1 MNIVV
6 TGGAGAVG
14 SYLCLRLLQDGHKV
28 LCLDN
33 FLTGSK
39 DNIMDMLDDP
49 NFYFRKVD
57 VSNERDIRDYI
68 ADADIVYHLAGSVG
82 VMLVD
87 REPLRCL
94 DNNLR
99 TGQAVF
105 KVAREH
111 GVRVVYTSSSEV
123 YGNGWGKPF
132 QETDPLI
139 IGSPDKMR
147 WAYAS
152 SKLTQEFL
160 LKGMTDNFVIAR
172 LFNIVS
178 DRHKKSYVI
187 PSFTDKANKGETL
200 EIHGDGSAIRYF
212 CHVQD
217 AVEYLVRL
225 GLNESIRG
233 EIVNIGNPDNGITIN
248 DLACSVIKQLDSNS
262 EIKNVQ
268 YNKVFSGQHDD
279 IDYRQPDTTKVKELT
294 KYKPKYDLKSIIE
307 MFDERENTVYSSAS

>member
-14 SYLCLRLLQDGHKV
+14 SYLCRRLLEDEHKV

-39 DNIMDMLDDP
+39 DNIIDLEDNP

-105 KVAREH
+105 KVARDH

-132 QETDPLI
+132 QETDVLQ
-139 IGSPDKMR
+139 IGSPDKLR

-178 DRHKKSYVI
+178 DKHKKSYVI
-187 PSFTDKANKGETL
+187 PSFTDKASRDEVL
-200 EIHGDGSAIRYF
+200 EIHGDGSALRYF
-212 CHVQD
+212 CHVKD

-225 GLNESIRG
+225 GLNESIKG
-233 EIVNIGNPDNGITIN
+233 EIVNIGNADNGISIL
-248 DLACSVIKQLDSNS
+248 DLAHTVVKQLDSSSDINHVEYS
-262 EIKNVQ
+262 
-268 YNKVFSGQHDD
+268 KVFSGQHDD
-279 IDYRQPDTTKVKELT
+279 IDYRQPDTSKVRTLT
-294 KYKPKYDLKSIIE
+294 GYKPVHDLTSIIE
-307 MFDERENTVYSSAS
+307 MFDERKDTVYSRAS